1 MFVYEIR
8 NIVNDKRYVGQSS
21 QKDQQRL
28 WEHKTYLKKGNH
40 QNRHLQRAW
49 KKYGEENFVISILE
63 ECSSLDELNQL
74 ETYYVNLHQTLD
86 RKFGYNIRGPGD
98 NKFMP
103 EETRLRISKSK
114 LGISVHTPESIEKI
128 RQYSK
133 NKIHSQES
141 REKRSQKLKGCIWS
155 TEVRDQWAQSH
166 RKDPYPILVSPDGQQ
181 YDVVNLTRFAKE
193 HGLVQQSLSRLVNK
207 QLTQHKGWTIS
218 PRASHE

>member
-8 NIVNDKRYVGQSS
+8 NLVNDKRYIGQSS
-21 QKDQQRL
+21 QNDKQRL

-49 KKYGEENFVISILE
+49 NKYTEENFVM
-63 ECSSLDELNQL
+63 NVL
-74 ETYYVNLHQTLD
+74 ETCDSLEDLNRLEIHYVTLYKTLN

-103 EETRLRISKSK
+103 EETRRRVSQSK
-114 LGISVHTPESIEKI
+114 LGVSVHTPESIEKI
-128 RQYSK
+128 RQASK
-133 NKIHSQES
+133 NRVHSQAS
-141 REKRSQKLKGCIWS
+141 REKRSQKLKGCVQS
-155 TEVRDQWAQSH
+155 VKLRDQWAQAH
-166 RKDPYPILVSPDGQQ
+166 RKLPYPLLISPDGQL

-218 PRASHE
+218 PRSDHE